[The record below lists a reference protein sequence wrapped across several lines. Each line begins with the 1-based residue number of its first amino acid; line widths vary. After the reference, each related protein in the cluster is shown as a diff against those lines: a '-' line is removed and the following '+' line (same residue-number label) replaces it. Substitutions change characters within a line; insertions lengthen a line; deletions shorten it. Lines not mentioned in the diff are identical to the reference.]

1 LEDPTGALTDILLY
15 HVVAAKAM
23 STDLSDGQ
31 MITTVFGKDVTVKI
45 TSEGV
50 YINDAMVTVADI
62 EAENGVV
69 HVIDAVLNPTITNI
83 SALENEITF
92 SIYPNP
98 ATNFI
103 RINSSAGV
111 DKLSILDISGRVVT
125 QFSNLNLTEAIDIS
139 GFRTGMY
146 LVTIESGSSVN
157 TKKLIVR

>member
-1 LEDPTGALTDILLY
+1 
-15 HVVAAKAM
+15 
-23 STDLSDGQ
+23 
-31 MITTVFGKDVTVKI
+31 
-45 TSEGV
+45 
-50 YINDAMVTVADI
+50 MVTVADI